1 MEKLNISFC
10 YVHIS
15 DKLNDFISGT
25 EEVIRATIILYTHL
39 VCGMYTS
46 DKGGSAWIQHLEKEY

>member
-25 EEVIRATIILYTHL
+25 EEVIRATIILNIHL
-39 VCGMYTS
+39 LCIHQIKEVQH
-46 DKGGSAWIQHLEKEY
+46 GSNT